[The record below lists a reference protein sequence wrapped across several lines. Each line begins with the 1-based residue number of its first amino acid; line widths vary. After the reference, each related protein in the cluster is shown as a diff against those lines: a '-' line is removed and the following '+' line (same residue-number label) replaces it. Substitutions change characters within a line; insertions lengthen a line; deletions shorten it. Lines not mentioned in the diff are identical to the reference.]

1 MEIRFKLQ
9 QGVEEIYPD
18 QKIDYNKNN
27 YGPLEASLNTT
38 VRMAT
43 EVQRKIDDL
52 QKSGTDQETLNNS
65 ISTTVIVLGV
75 LSVGIV
81 IASALLQISYLKKFF
96 KQRKLL

>member
-43 EVQRKIDDL
+43 EVQRKIDEI
-52 QKSGTDQETLNNS
+52 GRAH
-65 ISTTVIVLGV
+65 V
-75 LSVGIV
+75 
-81 IASALLQISYLKKFF
+81 
-96 KQRKLL
+96 